1 MSDIDAGEG
10 RMGHFFVESLDE
22 ARVADFMHGMIVTC
36 TSSTP
41 LAEVAER
48 MTTMRIHSVV
58 VLQEFG
64 RGPSL
69 ELGWGIVSDLDL
81 VAAAAAGQGA
91 RTAGEIAASPP
102 VTIDRDEPLAR
113 AAQLMAE
120 HNTSH
125 LMVVATGRERP
136 VGVIS
141 TLDIARCLAL
151 RAGPSP

>member
-1 MSDIDAGEG
+1 MTGINAGEDTAG
-10 RMGHFFVESLDE
+10 NLVASFDE
-22 ARVADFMHGMIVTC
+22 ARVGDFMHGTIVTC

-48 MTTMRIHSVV
+48 MTSQRIHCVV

-64 RGPSL
+64 RGPAL
-69 ELGWGIVSDLDL
+69 EHGWGIVSDLDL
-81 VAAAAAGQGA
+81 VATAAAGQSA
-91 RTAGEIAASPP
+91 KTAGEIAATKP
-102 VTIDRDEPLAR
+102 VTIDQEEPLAR

-120 HNTSH
+120 ANSSH
-125 LMVVATGRERP
+125 LIVVAAGRERP

-151 RAGPSP
+151 GAQPSP

>member
-1 MSDIDAGEG
+1 MNHTGAGSG
-10 RMGHFFVESLDE
+10 TMGDLAPTLDE
-22 ARVADFMHGMIVTC
+22 ARVGDFMHAMIVTC

-48 MTTMRIHSVV
+48 MAAQRIHCVV

-64 RGPSL
+64 RDEGL

-81 VAAAAAGQGA
+81 VAAAAAGELA
-91 RTAGEIAASPP
+91 RAAAEIAASPP
-102 VTIDRDEPLAR
+102 VTIDRDEPLSR

-120 HNTSH
+120 HNSSH
-125 LMVVATGRERP
+125 LVVVAAGQERP
-136 VGVIS
+136 VGVVS

-151 RAGPSP
+151 RAGI